1 MKLPKGLSV
10 THIGPYKVA
19 KLYNTNIVEIDN
31 NNNSIILRTG
41 GWETRHTKKCMNLV
55 LNDLGLKV
63 IQEKYIWNVYK
74 NGDLVGQFI
83 NNAYVGML

>member
-31 NNNSIILRTG
+31 NNNSLILRTG

-55 LNDLGLKV
+55 LSDLGLGV
-63 IQEKYIWNVYK
+63 IQRDFKWLVTK
-74 NGDLVGQFI
+74 NNEVIGQFI